1 MEKILGDNNFDLIY
15 ILCLLKNKRR
25 KIGTKILNFIDKN
38 KEILN
43 IAEIRIEVSEKNLK
57 AISFYE
63 KQLCFL

>member
-1 MEKILGDNNFDLIY
+1 MILIY
-15 ILCLLKNKRR
+15 ILCLLKKQKKK

-63 KQLCFL
+63 KNNFVFYII